1 MKILL
6 ATYPMAHQTPGGG
19 EIQIHYYKKYL
30 TKIGHKVK
38 LFNNWND
45 KIKNYDLVHFFS
57 CVGGSQHFC
66 NYVKSL
72 GIPLVISPN
81 LWITNKNKNQ
91 YNLTEIQNILSLGDK
106 IVCNSKIEMKMML
119 KIFDLKKK
127 SIEYVYNG
135 VDPIFLKKTNPNIF
149 KKKYKISYNF
159 LLNVANIEKRKN
171 QLELVKACNQIN
183 QKIIIIGK
191 VRDNNYLNQIK
202 LIDKNKNL
210 KIISNINH
218 NSLILRSAYSACSHF
233 VLPSILET
241 PGLSALEAA
250 ASGKNILITKE
261 GSAMEYFLKN
271 ANYYDKKI
279 EKSLRNLIKLPNYS
293 TKNKMF
299 IKNYLWSK
307 CIQRL
312 EGIYKKIKK

>member
-1 MKILL
+1 MKILF

-38 LFNNWND
+38 LYNSWND

-66 NYVKSL
+66 NYVKTL

-81 LWITNKNKNQ
+81 LWITNKNKHQ
-91 YNLTEIQNILSLGDK
+91 YNLTEIQNILSLADK
-106 IVCNSKIEMKMML
+106 IVCNSKIEIRMML
-119 KIFDLKKK
+119 KMFNLKKE
-127 SIEYVYNG
+127 SIDYVYNG
-135 VDPIFLKKTNPNIF
+135 VDPVFLKKINPNIF
-149 KKKYKISYNF
+149 KKKYKINYDF

-171 QLELVKACNQIN
+171 QLELVKVCNKIN
-183 QKIIIIGK
+183 QKIVIIGK
-191 VRDNNYLNQIK
+191 IRDNNYLNQIK
-202 LIDKNKNL
+202 LIDKKKIS

-218 NSLILRSAYSACSHF
+218 NSFILRSAYSACSHF

-250 ASGKNILITKE
+250 ASGKKILITKE
-261 GSAMEYFLKN
+261 GSAMEYFSKN
-271 ANYYDKKI
+271 ANYCDKQI
-279 EKSLRNLIKLPNYS
+279 EKSLINLTKLPNYS
-293 TKNKMF
+293 AKNKIF
-299 IKNYLWSK
+299 IKNFLWNK

-312 EGIYKKIKK
+312 ERVYNKIKK

>member
-1 MKILL
+1 
-6 ATYPMAHQTPGGG
+6 MAHQTPGGG

-30 TKIGHKVK
+30 NKIGHKVK
-38 LFNNWND
+38 LFNSWND

-57 CVGGSQHFC
+57 CIGGSQHFC
-66 NYVKSL
+66 NYVKNL

-81 LWITNKNKNQ
+81 LWITKKNKNQ
-91 YNLTEIQNILSLGDK
+91 YNLNEIQNILNLGDK

-127 SIEYVYNG
+127 NLDYVYNG
-135 VDPIFLKKTNPNIF
+135 VDPIFLKKIKSNMF
-149 KKKYKISYNF
+149 RKKYKINYDF

-171 QLELVKACNQIN
+171 QLELVKVCNEID
-183 QKIIIIGK
+183 QKLIIIGK
-191 VRDNNYLNQIK
+191 VRDNDYLNQIK

-218 NSLILRSAYSACSHF
+218 NSIILRSAYNACSHF

-241 PGLSALEAA
+241 PGLSALEAI

-261 GSAMEYFLKN
+261 GSAMEYFKKNGNYCDKQIKKDLK
-271 ANYYDKKI
+271 
-279 EKSLRNLIKLPNYS
+279 NLIKLPRYS
-293 TKNKMF
+293 KKNKMF
-299 IKNYLWSK
+299 IKNYLWNK

-312 EGIYKKIKK
+312 ERVYKKLKY